1 MVVWRSKKKKN
12 KQKTTAQPRETCHG
26 YSVLTHLCLF
36 TGCGTVSRGDAQ
48 ILCMLGGISAR
59 PTLFGCFFVCF
70 FQAVLQM
77 ITALFCGSLLFP
89 KDALFAR

>member
-1 MVVWRSKKKKN
+1 MVVWRHKKKKT
-12 KQKTTAQPRETCHG
+12 KKKTAQQRETCHG

-36 TGCGTVSRGDAQ
+36 TGCGTLSRGDAQ

-70 FQAVLQM
+70 SGGITNDNSVVL
-77 ITALFCGSLLFP
+77 CWLLFP
-89 KDALFAR
+89 KVALFAC